1 MMNAQR
7 HVGQAI
13 VGEALCR
20 CEQVGWYPSFT
31 LRLSIRLCALARNS
45 SYSLC
50 LAQRRKANPE
60 GAKKNTPANKLTY
73 VDNYSAMMDE

>member
-7 HVGQAI
+7 HVGQAMWMKHYADANKLGGI
-13 VGEALCR
+13 
-20 CEQVGWYPSFT
+20 QVS

-50 LAQRRKANPE
+50 LAQRRKANAE
-60 GAKKNTPANKLTY
+60 GAKKNTPY
-73 VDNYSAMMDE
+73 